1 PLIPFV
7 VVSQTTHE
15 IISQEAFFHDLSA
28 KAFWT
33 PRLSG
38 GFNGFAKPRKQT
50 GLLTGL
56 LLSTGIL

>member
-1 PLIPFV
+1 PPLIPFV

-38 GFNGFAKPRKQT
+38 GFNGFAKPKNHRLYT
-50 GLLTGL
+50 GGFTFPL
-56 LLSTGIL
+56 